1 MMSAVEIEEK
11 LEIPQ
16 KKTPKEKSQEH
27 LQRIK
32 RSLIGCVMG
41 IFTGVISYLVTRG
54 LPSTEILGFT
64 PYTLLALVIM
74 AAGIVIQRHL
84 FILMH
89 LSSPPLGKKDW
100 FYQGFMT
107 FAFWFI
113 TWTLLLTGI
122 PY

>member
-1 MMSAVEIEEK
+1 MSAEETEEK
-11 LEIPQ
+11 LEVPR
-16 KKTPKEKSQEH
+16 KKTPEEKSQEH

-32 RSLIGCVMG
+32 RSLIACMMG
-41 IFTGVISYLVTRG
+41 VVTGVISYLVTRG
-54 LPSTEILGFT
+54 LPSTAILGFT

-74 AAGIVIQRHL
+74 AAGIVVQRHL
-84 FILMH
+84 FVFIH
-89 LSSPPLGKKDW
+89 VNSPALGKKDW

-122 PY
+122 PL

>member
-1 MMSAVEIEEK
+1 MSAVDVEEK
-11 LEIPQ
+11 LEIPR
-16 KKTPKEKSQEH
+16 KKTPEEKSQEH

-32 RSLIGCVMG
+32 RSLIACVMG
-41 IFTGVISYLVTRG
+41 ILTGVISYLVV
-54 LPSTEILGFT
+54 PSTEILGFQS
-64 PYTLLALVIM
+64 YTLLALVIM

-84 FILMH
+84 FVLMH

-113 TWTLLLTGI
+113 TWTILLTSI
-122 PY
+122 PQ